1 MAPDAPILSAGP
13 AGRYSWT
20 SRPASPM
27 DQSSSSIP
35 DPRPSA
41 AHSHARHEPH
51 VHAHRGSGTG
61 ADVHRHD
68 AILKAVYEAAS
79 RLLRSTAWQDDIHE
93 VLGHMGA
100 AAGASRAFLFQM
112 SRNEQGSLVATW
124 RQEWMAA
131 GVGPSLSDLSLESF
145 PVVEAGLIRWSILA
159 ERKPIH
165 GPVHTLPESEQAF
178 FARLRVRSVA
188 VVPVFVEDQW
198 WGVLGFTDDAHD
210 REWEDAE
217 IDALA
222 AAAAT
227 LGGAL
232 FRQDTE
238 RRLLESEQRFRY
250 LADAAVEG
258 VVIHDDGVMIDGN
271 QTLARM
277 LGYDLDELIGRNLLE
292 ILPDDES
299 RETMLRHWRAGSIE
313 RYEIQGRRKDGSPIV
328 VQVTGR
334 EIMYRGELVRVGTL
348 HDVTER
354 KQAEEASLRLVEE
367 QARREAAEAAERRSA
382 FLAEASRLLGA
393 SFDYQTT
400 LATLT
405 RLVVPSLADFCA
417 VDVLGPDDALMRVGV
432 AHVDPE
438 KEPLLRELP
447 RFTSSLSSE
456 HPMRRVMAGESIF
469 VPEITDEM
477 LERMR
482 ANEEH
487 ASLIAV
493 IDPRSVVAVPLRVGD
508 RVTGVL
514 ALYTSESGRRFRHE
528 DLELAEELARRAS
541 LAVDNARLYHEANRA
556 TRDRDEMLGVVAH
569 DLRNPLNTI
578 FMGTT
583 VLLTGMPDDDP
594 RRKQTEMVRR
604 AAERMNRLIQDLLD
618 IRRVDSGRMVVEPK
632 SESIDSIMAEALE
645 MLRPLASAASLS
657 LEYDAPSHMPCVSA
671 DSARLLQVL
680 SNLVGNAIKF
690 TPPGGRVWIEVEPVE
705 DEVRIAV
712 SDTGPGI
719 AADQVPHIFGR
730 FWQGRSS
737 DRRGIGLGLAIAK
750 GIVEAHGGRIWVE
763 SQVGEGSRFIF
774 TLPIVDVSS
783 EARTPV
789 TR

>member
-1 MAPDAPILSAGP
+1 
-13 AGRYSWT
+13 
-20 SRPASPM
+20 M
-27 DQSSSSIP
+27 DQSRSSIP
-35 DPRPSA
+35 ESRPESA
-41 AHSHARHEPH
+41 PGPARQTP
-51 VHAHRGSGTG
+51 HAHQHHGGG
-61 ADVHRHD
+61 AGEVHRHD
-68 AILKAVYEAAS
+68 AILRAVYEAAS
-79 RLLRSTAWQDDIHE
+79 RLLQSTAWQDDIHA

-124 RQEWMAA
+124 RQEWMAD
-131 GVGPSLSDLSLESF
+131 GVGPSLSQLSLESF
-145 PVVEAGLIRWSILA
+145 PVVEAGLIRWALLA

-165 GPVHTLPESEQAF
+165 GPVRTLPESEQAF

-198 WGVLGFTDDAHD
+198 WGVLGFTDDDHD

-232 FRQDTE
+232 FRQTTE

-271 QTLARM
+271 ETLARM
-277 LGYDLDELIGRNLLE
+277 LGYELDELIGRNLLE

-299 RETMLRHWRAGSIE
+299 REMMLEHWRRGSSE
-313 RYEIQGRRKDGSPIV
+313 RYEVHGRRKDGTPIV

-348 HDVTER
+348 HDITER
-354 KQAEEASLRLVEE
+354 NRAEEAARRLIEE
-367 QARREAAEAAERRSA
+367 QARREAAEAAERRSF

-405 RLVVPSLADFCA
+405 RLAVPQLADFCT
-417 VDVLGPDDALMRVGV
+417 VDVLGLDDALIRVGV
-432 AHVDPE
+432 AHVDQE

-447 RFTSSLSSE
+447 RFTSALSSE

-469 VPEITDEM
+469 VPEITDPM
-477 LERMR
+477 LAQMS
-482 ANEEH
+482 ATDEH
-487 ASLIAV
+487 ASLVAL
-493 IDPRSVVAVPLRVGD
+493 IDPRSLVAVPLRVGD

-514 ALYTSESGRRFRHE
+514 ALYDSESGRRFTRD

-541 LAVDNARLYHEANRA
+541 LAVDNARLFHEANRA

-583 VLLTGMPDDDP
+583 VLLAAMPEDDP
-594 RRKQTEMVRR
+594 KRKQTEMVRR

-632 SESIDSIMAEALE
+632 PESIDEIMSEALE
-645 MLRPLASAASLS
+645 MLRPLAGAASLV
-657 LEYDAPSHMPCVSA
+657 LEYDAPPEVPPVAA

-690 TPPGGRVWIEVEPVE
+690 TPPGGRVWIEVEPLDE
-705 DEVRIAV
+705 EVRIAV

-719 AADQVPHIFGR
+719 PAEQVPHIFGR

-737 DRRGIGLGLAIAK
+737 DRRGIGLGLAISK

-774 TLPIVDVSS
+774 TLPI
-783 EARTPV
+783 ARQMAPA
-789 TR
+789 

>member
-1 MAPDAPILSAGP
+1 
-13 AGRYSWT
+13 
-20 SRPASPM
+20 M
-27 DQSSSSIP
+27 DQSSPSIP
-35 DPRPSA
+35 ESRQAS
-41 AHSHARHEPH
+41 SHRHAGTAPH
-51 VHAHRGSGTG
+51 GHDHRGDGPG
-61 ADVHRHD
+61 AHDVHRHD

-100 AAGASRAFLFQM
+100 SAGASRAFLFQM

-124 RQEWMAA
+124 RQEWMAE

-145 PVVEAGLIRWSILA
+145 PVVDAGLIRWAILG
-159 ERKPIH
+159 EGKPIH
-165 GPVHTLPESEQAF
+165 GPVQTLPESEQAF

-188 VVPVFVEDQW
+188 VVPVFVEDRW
-198 WGVLGFTDDAHD
+198 WGVLGFTEDGYD

-217 IDALA
+217 IDALS

-258 VVIHDDGVMIDGN
+258 VVIHNNGVMIDGN

-277 LGYDLDELIGRNLLE
+277 LGYELEELIGRNLLDV
-292 ILPDDES
+292 LPDDES
-299 RETMLRHWRAGSIE
+299 REQMLQHWRSGSSE
-313 RYEIQGRRKDGSPIV
+313 RYEVHGRRKDGSTIV
-328 VQVTGR
+328 LQVTGR
-334 EIMYRGELVRVGTL
+334 EITYRGELVRVGTL
-348 HDVTER
+348 YDVTER
-354 KQAEEASLRLVEE
+354 KHAEEAAVRLIEE
-367 QARREAAEAAERRSA
+367 QARREAAEAAERRSF

-405 RLVVPSLADFCA
+405 RLAVPALADFCA
-417 VDVLGPDDALMRVGV
+417 VDLLGPDNALIRVGV
-432 AHVDPE
+432 AHIDPD

-447 RFTSSLSSE
+447 RFTSSLSPE
-456 HPMRRVMAGESIF
+456 HPMRRVMSGESIF
-469 VPEITDEM
+469 VPDISDAM
-477 LERMR
+477 LGQMR

-493 IDPRSVVAVPLRVGD
+493 IDPRSVVAVPLRIGD

-514 ALYTSESGRRFRHE
+514 ALYNSESGRRFKQE

-541 LAVDNARLYHEANRA
+541 LAVDNARLFHEANRA

-583 VLLTGMPDDDP
+583 LLLEGMSEDDP
-594 RRKQTEMVRR
+594 RRKPTEMVRR

-618 IRRVDSGRMVVEPK
+618 IRRVDSGRMTVEPK
-632 SESIDSIMAEALE
+632 SESIDTLMNEALE
-645 MLRPLASAASLS
+645 MLRPLATAASLT
-657 LEYDAPSHMPCVSA
+657 LEYDAPPHLPCVAA
-671 DSARLLQVL
+671 DAARLLQVL

-690 TPPGGRVWIEVEPVE
+690 TPPGGRVWIEVQPMD
-705 DEVRIAV
+705 DEVRVAV

-719 AADQVPHIFGR
+719 PADQVPHIFGR

-774 TLPIVDVSS
+774 TLPI
-783 EARTPV
+783 ARQMAPA
-789 TR
+789 

>member
-1 MAPDAPILSAGP
+1 
-13 AGRYSWT
+13 
-20 SRPASPM
+20 M

-35 DPRPSA
+35 DPGHAA
-41 AHSHARHEPH
+41 AHPAREARHAH
-51 VHAHRGSGTG
+51 DHRGAHHGG
-61 ADVHRHD
+61 GDAHRHD

-79 RLLRSTAWQDDIHE
+79 RLLRSTAWQDDIHA
-93 VLGHMGA
+93 VLGHMGQ

-112 SRNEQGSLVATW
+112 SRNEAGALVATW
-124 RQEWMAA
+124 RQEWMAE
-131 GVGPSLSDLSLESF
+131 GVGPSLSALSLESF
-145 PVVEAGLIRWSILA
+145 PVVEAGLIRWAILA
-159 ERKPIH
+159 ERQPIR
-165 GPVHTLPESEQAF
+165 GPVHTLPASEQAF
-178 FARLRVRSVA
+178 FARLHVRSVA

-198 WGVLGFTDDAHD
+198 WGVLGFTDDEHD

-217 IDALA
+217 IDALS

-258 VVIHDDGVMIDGN
+258 VVIHHNGVMIDGN

-277 LGYDLDELIGRNLLE
+277 LGYELSELIGRNLLD
-292 ILPDDES
+292 ILPTEEY
-299 RETMLRHWRAGSIE
+299 REEMLRHWRAGSEE
-313 RYEIQGRRKDGSPIV
+313 RYEVHGVRKDGTPLV

-334 EIMYRGELVRVGTL
+334 EMMYRGELVRVGTL
-348 HDVTER
+348 HDVTQR
-354 KQAEEASLRLVEE
+354 KEAEEAARRLIEE
-367 QARREAAEAAERRSA
+367 QARREAAEAAERRSS
-382 FLAEASRLLGA
+382 FLAEASRLLGT

-400 LATLT
+400 LAMLT
-405 RLVVPSLADFCA
+405 RLVVPALADFCA
-417 VDVLGPDDALMRVGV
+417 VDVLGADDALERVAV
-432 AHVDPE
+432 AHIDPE

-447 RFTSSLSSE
+447 RFTSSLPSR
-456 HPMRRVMAGESIF
+456 HPMRLVMAGESIF
-469 VPEITDEM
+469 VPEITDAM
-477 LERMR
+477 LEQLRG
-482 ANEEH
+482 NEEH
-487 ASLIAV
+487 ASLIAE
-493 IDPRSVVAVPLRVGD
+493 IDPRSIVAVPLRVGD

-514 ALYTSESGRRFRHE
+514 ALYCSESGRRLRQE

-541 LAVDNARLYHEANRA
+541 LAVDNARLFQQATRA

-583 VLLTGMPDDDP
+583 VLLAGIPENDP
-594 RRKQTEMVRR
+594 RRRQTEMLRR

-618 IRRVDSGRMVVEPK
+618 VRRVESGRMAVEVKP
-632 SESIDSIMAEALE
+632 EPVEELMTEALE
-645 MLRPLASAASLS
+645 MLRPLAAAASLS
-657 LEYDAPSHMPCVSA
+657 LEYDAPAAVPHVAA
-671 DSARLLQVL
+671 DSARILQVL

-690 TPPGGRVWIEVEPVE
+690 TPPGGRVWIEVEPGE
-705 DEVRIAV
+705 EEVRLAV

-719 AADQVPHIFGR
+719 PADQVPHIFGR

-774 TLPIVDVSS
+774 TLPVARAMV
-783 EARTPV
+783 EA
-789 TR
+789 

>member
-1 MAPDAPILSAGP
+1 MDSHSG
-13 AGRYSWT
+13 
-20 SRPASPM
+20 SP
-27 DQSSSSIP
+27 
-35 DPRPSA
+35 
-41 AHSHARHEPH
+41 EP
-51 VHAHRGSGTG
+51 
-61 ADVHRHD
+61 HRHD

-79 RLLRSTAWQDDIHE
+79 RLLRSTAWQDDILE

-112 SRNEQGSLVATW
+112 SRNEKGSLVATW
-124 RQEWMAA
+124 RQEWMAP
-131 GVGPSLSDLSLESF
+131 GIEPSLSDLSLGSF
-145 PVVEAGLIRWSILA
+145 AVVDAGLIRWALLA
-159 ERKPIH
+159 EGKPIS
-165 GPVHTLPESEQAF
+165 GPVHTLPASEQAF
-178 FARLRVRSVA
+178 FATLRVRSVA
-188 VVPVFVEDQW
+188 VVPVFVADQW
-198 WGVLGFTDDAHD
+198 WGVLGFTDDTSD

-217 IDALA
+217 IDALS

-238 RRLLESEQRFRY
+238 RRLLESEQRFRN

-258 VVIHDDGVMIDGN
+258 VVIHDRGVMIDGN
-271 QTLARM
+271 ETLARM
-277 LGYDLDELIGRNLLE
+277 IGYELDELIGKNLLDILPTPESRAEMIRHWQAGSEERFE
-292 ILPDDES
+292 ILG
-299 RETMLRHWRAGSIE
+299 H
-313 RYEIQGRRKDGSPIV
+313 RKDGSPLV
-328 VQVTGR
+328 AQVTGR

-348 HDVTER
+348 HDITER
-354 KQAEEASLRLVEE
+354 KQAEESARRLIEE
-367 QARREAAEAAERRSA
+367 RARREAAEAAERRSS

-400 LATLT
+400 LSTLT
-405 RLVVPSLADFCA
+405 RLVVPTLADFCA
-417 VDVLGPDDALMRVGV
+417 VDVTGADNALARVGV

-438 KEPLLRELP
+438 KEPLLRELA
-447 RFTSSLSSE
+447 RFGNAVSSE

-469 VPEITDEM
+469 VPAITDAM
-477 LERMR
+477 LAAMG
-482 ANEEH
+482 ANDEH
-487 ASLIAV
+487 ATLIAEINPISAIV
-493 IDPRSVVAVPLRVGD
+493 VPLRVGEK
-508 RVTGVL
+508 VAGLL
-514 ALYTSESGRRFRHE
+514 ALYTSESGRHFTAD

-541 LAVDNARLYHEANRA
+541 LHVDNARLFHEANQA
-556 TRDRDEMLGVVAH
+556 TRSRDEMLGVVAH

-583 VLLTGMPDDDP
+583 LMLSGGGEVAAL
-594 RRKQTEMVRR
+594 RKQAEMVRR

-618 IRRVDSGRMVVEPK
+618 IRRVDSGRMAIDPK
-632 SESIDSIMAEALE
+632 IESVDEMMAEALE

-657 LEYDAPSHMPCVSA
+657 LEYDAPKSVPSVAA

-690 TPPGGRVWIEVEPVE
+690 TPPGGRVWIEVEPMG
-705 DEVRIAV
+705 DEVRVAV

-719 AADQVPHIFGR
+719 PAEQLPHIFGQ
-730 FWQGRSS
+730 FWQGNRT

-774 TLPIVDVSS
+774 TLPVAH
-783 EARTPV
+783 EAEREPAPQMA
-789 TR
+789 